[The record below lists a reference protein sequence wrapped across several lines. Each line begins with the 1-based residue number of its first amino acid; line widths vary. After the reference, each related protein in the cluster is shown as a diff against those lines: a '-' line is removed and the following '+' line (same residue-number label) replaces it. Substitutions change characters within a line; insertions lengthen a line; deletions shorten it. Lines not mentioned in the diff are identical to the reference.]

1 MTSPCDPFKTST
13 TLYFKKELHRK
24 MMTRKTA
31 YDFLEKIKE
40 LKIDY
45 MERAFMHMNCQ
56 KKRSWYFQELQGD
69 S

>member
-13 TLYFKKELHRK
+13 TLYFKRELHQK
-24 MMTRKTA
+24 LLTRKTA

-45 MERAFMHMNCQ
+45 MERDFMRKKCQ
-56 KKRSWYFQELQGD
+56 QKRSW
-69 S
+69 